1 MGVTEVESGVLTL
14 PWFEGAVCV
23 EFLSELFG
31 TTAGIDVGEFEFADV
46 PLCCFIATG
55 RSEAQE
61 TAYHYKPL

>member
-31 TTAGIDVGEFEFADV
+31 TTAGIDVGNLSSPMFHFV
-46 PLCCFIATG
+46 VLSLPVG
-55 RSEAQE
+55 RS
-61 TAYHYKPL
+61 